1 MARARI
7 MTALAIT
14 TLFIGAAIG
23 LRYQVFA
30 LFPVMFL
37 SFLGVTATGLAQGE
51 GGWSIL
57 LMNITSTACLQF
69 GYLAGTLLLSSARE
83 LDERSIRGPA
93 APAAL
98 DI

>member
-1 MARARI
+1 

-14 TLFIGAAIG
+14 SLFIGAAMG
-23 LRYQVFA
+23 LRFQVFA

-37 SFLGVTATGLAQGE
+37 SFLGVTATGLAHSE

-57 LMNITSTACLQF
+57 LMNITSTACLQL

-83 LDERSIRGPA
+83 LDERSIRSPSA
-93 APAAL
+93 HAAL
-98 DI
+98 DS